1 MPAEPKL
8 VTNGP
13 LRDLAE
19 MRAGTGFAWS
29 CRAGHAENGELAE
42 IHQITSGDRDE
53 YERHMRGHGFKPP
66 SGARQPWK
74 PWSPPRPASEYKP
87 EPMDPGQRAEW
98 VKVTEAHHENPG
110 YLADDGTYVPPSGAW
125 MPQTRQART
134 GVIWSVADTASAWWV
149 QPDEAPA
156 HPVYVKRAGKRDR
169 WHYHEGEL
177 YEVPGTAEV
186 ARTSAIRAETI
197 RKRGIFPVI
206 DSQSADYG
214 SYHPAGTNRI
224 HLAWHSDPKCPRA
237 AGKNRYDPDSRP
249 QGIVYGYQPEGRA
262 VRPLGQP
269 RWTVLD
275 VADALVS
282 GEQPPSCLCQQC
294 ITGLDVAPP
303 ATLDDHPSRDEEDD
317 MTTTRRLDGKPET
330 PADTR
335 FFDLR
340 ERGYTGPI
348 DQDGHAVISATG
360 PDGAPLPL
368 PEGGTGRDAADDPNR
383 RGWAAARATAS
394 QGGTTSVMTRL
405 AIGLGLPDTD
415 GKFLQ
420 SCAQLGEVLR
430 SLAGQISDWA
440 DGLAA
445 LNLPA
450 SVLDRLL
457 QASGRL
463 TDAAD
468 GMTKAT
474 AAFEEEFDEA
484 RDIASR
490 GMRVTGQDAG

>member
-13 LRDLAE
+13 LRELADV
-19 MRAGTGFAWS
+19 RAETGFAWS
-29 CRAGHAENGELAE
+29 CRAGRAEDGELAE

-53 YERHMRGHGFKPP
+53 YERHMRGHGFKSP
-66 SGARQPWK
+66 SSAHQLWK
-74 PWSPPRPASEYKP
+74 PWSPPRPISEYKP
-87 EPMDPGQRAEW
+87 KRMDPGQRAEW

-110 YLADDGTYVPPSGAW
+110 YLADDGTYVPPSGEW
-125 MPQTRQART
+125 VPETRQART

-149 QPDEAPA
+149 QPDEDPA

-177 YEVPGTAEV
+177 YEVPGTAEA

-197 RKRGIFPVI
+197 RKRGIFPVV

-214 SYHPAGTNRI
+214 SYHAAGTNRI
-224 HLAWHSDPKCPRA
+224 YLAWHSDPQCPRA
-237 AGKNRYDPDSRP
+237 AGKDRYDPDSRP

-275 VADALVS
+275 VADALIS
-282 GEQPPSCLCQQC
+282 GEQPPGCLCPQC
-294 ITGLDVAPP
+294 ITGLDVNLP
-303 ATLDDHPSRDEEDD
+303 AASDDHPSLDEEDD
-317 MTTTRRLDGKPET
+317 RITTRRLDGKPET

-335 FFDLR
+335 SFDLR
-340 ERGYTGPI
+340 ERGHIGPI
-348 DQDGHAVISATG
+348 DQDDHAVMSRTG
-360 PDGAPLPL
+360 PNGASLQL
-368 PEGGTGRDAADDPNR
+368 PEGGTGRDAANDPNHP
-383 RGWAAARATAS
+383 GWASRATTS
-394 QGGTTSVMTRL
+394 QGGITSVMTRL
-405 AIGLGLPDTD
+405 AIGLGFPGTD
-415 GKFLQ
+415 GKFLG

-440 DGLAA
+440 DHLAA

-450 SVLDRLL
+450 SVLERLL
-457 QASGRL
+457 QASDRL

-468 GMTKAT
+468 GTAKAA
-474 AAFEEEFDEA
+474 AAFEAEFDEA
-484 RDIASR
+484 RDVAVR
-490 GMRVTGQDAG
+490 GMRFTSQHAG

>member
-13 LRDLAE
+13 PRELADV
-19 MRAGTGFAWS
+19 RAETGFAWS
-29 CRAGHAENGELAE
+29 CHAGRVENGELAE
-42 IHQITSGDRDE
+42 IHRITSGDRDE
-53 YERHMRGHGFKPP
+53 YERHMRGHGFKSP
-66 SGARQPWK
+66 SSSHQRWK
-74 PWSPPRPASEYKP
+74 PWSPPRPASQYKP
-87 EPMDPGQRAEW
+87 KPMDPGQRAEW
-98 VKVTEAHHENPG
+98 VTVTEAHHENPG
-110 YLADDGTYVPPSGAW
+110 YLPDDGTYVPPSGAW
-125 MPQTRQART
+125 VPETRQART

-149 QPDEAPA
+149 QPDEDPG
-156 HPVYVKRAGKRDR
+156 HPVYVKRAGKRDGS
-169 WHYHEGEL
+169 HYQEGEL
-177 YEVPGTAEV
+177 YEVPGTAEA
-186 ARTSAIRAETI
+186 ARTNAMRAEAI

-206 DSQSADYG
+206 DSQSASHG
-214 SYHPAGTNRI
+214 GYHPAGTNRI
-224 HLAWHSDPKCPRA
+224 YLAWHSDPQCPRT
-237 AGKNRYDPDSRP
+237 AGKDRYDPDSRP

-262 VRPLGQP
+262 VRPLGQL

-282 GEQPPSCLCQQC
+282 GEQPPSCLCAQC
-294 ITGLDVAPP
+294 ITGLDVNPP
-303 ATLDDHPSRDEEDD
+303 ATSDDHPSRDKEDD
-317 MTTTRRLDGKPET
+317 LTTTRRLDGKPET

-340 ERGYTGPI
+340 GRGYAGSI
-348 DQDGHAVISATG
+348 DQDGHAVMSPTG
-360 PDGAPLPL
+360 PDSAPLPL

-383 RGWAAARATAS
+383 PGWTARAATS
-394 QGGTTSVMTRL
+394 QGGSTPVMTRL
-405 AIGLGLPDTD
+405 AIGLELPGTD

-420 SCAQLGEVLR
+420 SCAQLGAVLR

-440 DGLAA
+440 DHLAA

-457 QASGRL
+457 QASDRL

-468 GMTKAT
+468 GTAKAA

-484 RDIASR
+484 RDVAAR
-490 GMRVTGQDAG
+490 GMRFTGQDVG